1 MATAVIV
8 KNNAVKEIN
17 DIAIKQA
24 KYESASISLLIKNM
38 RIVFGPRKVCKESR

>member
-8 KNNAVKEIN
+8 KNNSVKEIN

-24 KYESASISLLIKNM
+24 KYESVSISLLIKNM
-38 RIVFGPRKVCKESR
+38 RLVFGPRKVCKESR